1 MNLASLVGLASVAA
15 GGIAAVS
22 GFGIGSVL
30 TPLFESQYDIKLAV
44 AAVSVPHVIATA
56 VRLWRLRRDVDP
68 TVLKSFGLMS
78 AAGGLTG
85 AVLQRYAAAPGLTLV
100 FAALLIFVGVLQLT
114 GLSERMRFGK
124 RTGWVAG
131 VLSGA
136 LGGLVGNQG
145 GIRSAA
151 LLGYDLSPARFV
163 ATATAAG
170 LIVDAARMP
179 VYVITE
185 HGRLIA
191 LTPLMA
197 IASVGAVIGTFAG
210 ARLLKKIPPHLFRT
224 IVGVLVLALGVYM
237 FFRQ

>member
-1 MNLASLVGLASVAA
+1 MNFASLVGLASVAA